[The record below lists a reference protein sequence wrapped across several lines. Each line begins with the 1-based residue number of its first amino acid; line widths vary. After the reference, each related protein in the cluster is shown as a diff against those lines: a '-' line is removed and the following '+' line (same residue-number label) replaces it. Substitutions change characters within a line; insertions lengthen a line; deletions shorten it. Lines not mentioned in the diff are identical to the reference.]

1 VLYLILLFSVT
12 LHSKQDI
19 AILPGRAYNPF
30 MESTLLTAED
40 VARQLRIKK
49 YTVYELIK
57 RGELPSSRVGK
68 QVRVSQ
74 EDIDRY
80 LRAGKTGSFFAGGES
95 GGPRNNGAQ
104 HDGARLNGEEEN
116 AGAGISGPLPAVFQ
130 IPPESS
136 ESPVILCGQ
145 DACLDLLVSR
155 LSALGLGPALRS
167 YTGCYNGLIALYN
180 GRVTV
185 AASHLWDSETDS
197 YNYPFIRRLLP
208 GLPVGVFRLAGRM
221 QGFYVQKGNPLN
233 IRDWRDLARPGISMI
248 NRERGCGTRIL
259 LDQKLRLLGIDAR
272 NIQGYT
278 RESTSH
284 LACAGIVS
292 RGGADIGCGCERGAA
307 GIAGAD
313 FIPLQLEW
321 YDLVFRLP
329 DRDSPVI
336 KTIISYISK
345 DEFKQDLALMG
356 GYDLS
361 QTGSYAEF

>member
-1 VLYLILLFSVT
+1 
-12 LHSKQDI
+12 
-19 AILPGRAYNPF
+19 
-30 MESTLLTAED
+30 MESPLLTAED
-40 VARQLRIKK
+40 VAQRLRIKK

-74 EDIDRY
+74 DELDRY
-80 LRAGKTGSFFAGGES
+80 LRAGKTRPAGPLRGEFRS
-95 GGPRNNGAQ
+95 GGPQPGPAEGETAEGGPIPGPAAVRNPG
-104 HDGARLNGEEEN
+104 D
-116 AGAGISGPLPAVFQ
+116 PAP
-130 IPPESS
+130 IPAAFRDPASFPSPGNPAEAA
-136 ESPVILCGQ
+136 EAPVILCGQ

-155 LSALGLGPALRS
+155 LSGLGLGPALRS

-180 GRVTV
+180 GRVTM
-185 AASHLWDSETDS
+185 AAAHLWDSETDS

-221 QGFYVQKGNPLN
+221 QGFYVQKGNPLR
-233 IRDWRDLARPGISMI
+233 IRDWQDLARPEITII

-259 LDQKLRLLGIDAR
+259 LDQKLRLLDIDAK
-272 NIQGYT
+272 NIRGYT

-284 LACAGIVS
+284 LACAGIVA
-292 RGGADIGCGCERGAA
+292 RGGADLGCGCERGA
-307 GIAGAD
+307 GSVSGAD

-329 DRDSPVI
+329 DRGSPVV
-336 KTIISYISK
+336 KALISYITT

-361 QTGSYAEF
+361 QTGVYAEF

>member
-1 VLYLILLFSVT
+1 
-12 LHSKQDI
+12 
-19 AILPGRAYNPF
+19 
-30 MESTLLTAED
+30 MESPLLTAED
-40 VARQLRIKK
+40 VAQRLRIKK

-68 QVRVSQ
+68 QVRISQ
-74 EDIDRY
+74 DELDRY
-80 LRAGKTGSFFAGGES
+80 LRAGKTRPAGPQPGPAEGEGAKDGPIPGPAAVRDPASFPSPG
-95 GGPRNNGAQ
+95 
-104 HDGARLNGEEEN
+104 D
-116 AGAGISGPLPAVFQ
+116 PA
-130 IPPESS
+130 EA
-136 ESPVILCGQ
+136 PVILCGQ

-155 LSALGLGPALRS
+155 LSGLGLGPALRS

-180 GRVTV
+180 GRVTM

-221 QGFYVQKGNPLN
+221 QGFYVQKGNPLR
-233 IRDWRDLARPGISMI
+233 IRDWQDLARSEITII

-259 LDQKLRLLGIDAR
+259 LDQKLRLLGVNAK
-272 NIQGYT
+272 NIRGYT

-284 LACAGIVS
+284 LACAGIVA
-292 RGGADIGCGCERGAA
+292 RGGADLGCGCERGA
-307 GIAGAD
+307 GSVSGAD

-329 DRDSPVI
+329 DRGSPVV
-336 KTIISYISK
+336 KALISYITT

-361 QTGSYAEF
+361 QTGVYAEF